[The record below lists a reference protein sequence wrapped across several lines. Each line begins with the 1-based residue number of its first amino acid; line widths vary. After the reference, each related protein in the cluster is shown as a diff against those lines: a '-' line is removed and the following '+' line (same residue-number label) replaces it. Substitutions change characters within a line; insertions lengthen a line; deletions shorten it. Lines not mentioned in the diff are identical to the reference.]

1 MTAPLT
7 GQCFVVTGA
16 SRGIGRATARALSDR
31 GGAVA
36 LLARDSPALRDA
48 AGEIGSSALAIPVDV
63 GDRNGMFAAFEQA
76 WSTFGRLDGVVN
88 NAGATLVSRIE
99 NLTEAG
105 IMAQLR
111 ANFLGVVY
119 GSQGAIPYLRRTGG
133 GRIVNVTSATVRH
146 PEEFPFLSIYAAT
159 KAAAERFSEEL
170 RQEVKG
176 DGIGVTVFS
185 PGSTDTAFGQGAD
198 PAEALAALEKWRE
211 MGPDSDGLLTAETVG
226 RAIADCFALP
236 AGAAFDFV
244 ELRPNRPTPKALR
257 V

>member
-1 MTAPLT
+1 VTAPFA
-7 GQCFVVTGA
+7 GKGFIVTGA
-16 SRGIGRATARALSDR
+16 SRGIGRATATALSER

-36 LLARDSPALRDA
+36 LLARDGKALRDA

-63 GDRNGMFAAFEQA
+63 GDRNGMFAAFEQV

-105 IMAQLR
+105 IMAQIR
-111 ANFLGVVY
+111 ANFLGAVY
-119 GSQGAIPYLRRTGG
+119 GSQAAIPYLRRTGG

-146 PEEFPFLSIYAAT
+146 PEEFPSLSIYAAT
-159 KAAAERFSEEL
+159 NAAAERFSEEL
-170 RQEVKG
+170 REEVKG

-185 PGSTDTAFGQGAD
+185 PGSTDTSFGQGAD

-226 RAIADCFALP
+226 RAIADCFDLP